1 MARYKL
7 DRRMD
12 EFGVCA
18 QTMGWAFK
26 HDDEWGMIKWLLD
39 FKLFR
44 KGRHH
49 KVTPIIIHESDDL
62 GFTCAFDYIYTISS
76 GKSSH
81 TYRQTVYF
89 RYSKA
94 LALPHFVMVPEK
106 WYHRIGT
113 YFGMQDI
120 DFVQYPTFSQN
131 YLLQGSDEDY
141 IRYHF
146 DNPDLVRFFD
156 NHGFYSFEGMN
167 YLLILYVH
175 NVVMPQEQIIQLIH
189 IGNTIHDYLADK
201 TPDIE
206 LPEFKIDD
214 ST

>member
-1 MARYKL
+1 
-7 DRRMD
+7 
-12 EFGVCA
+12 
-18 QTMGWAFK
+18 MGWSYK
-26 HDDEWGMIKWLLD
+26 EQDDWGVIKWLLD

-44 KGRHH
+44 YGH
-49 KVTPIIIHESDDL
+49 KQKITPLIILEKDDL
-62 GFTCAFDYIYTISS
+62 SFTCAFDYIYTVSS

-94 LALPHFVMVPEK
+94 LALPYFIMVPEK

-120 DFVQYPTFSQN
+120 DFAQYPTFSKN
-131 YLLQGSDEDY
+131 YLLKGEDEDY

-146 DNPDLVRFFD
+146 DNPELMRFFD
-156 NHGFYSFEGMN
+156 SQGFYSLEGMN
-167 YLLILYVH
+167 YLMIMYVH
-175 NVVMPQEQIIQLIH
+175 NVILPLEQMTQLIH
-189 IGNTIHDYLADK
+189 IGNTVHNFLADK

-214 ST
+214 IG